1 MKFLKDLLIYTVPFV
16 LIVGTNFN
24 LSGLI
29 GINIAIGYSEFV
41 IFLLLICLLIDN
53 KVIFPKRLIYAFLS
67 YLAAIIL
74 SLIFSSRF
82 ISIISIIELIRWIEY
97 FILFVC
103 IYSLADR
110 NNIYKSLYLLMMAS
124 IWFISTAVYQTFT
137 FNFYE
142 KRIYGTFLSAAD
154 IAEESVSNPNV
165 AGAFLVGCFLF
176 FYSFKRYDFKSI
188 THKYCLVFLQN
199 VSFVLVLYTLSR
211 SAFIGMILGLFVL
224 LYFFKKNIIKTI
236 LFIFCTFIILFLAII
251 SFISD
256 YEEFAIIERAISTFD
271 SSTNSGAS
279 VVARFE
285 NSSTTLD
292 VVWDNFVFGIG
303 FGDLENQFNLV
314 PDNYYIHNFAE
325 TGIVGFVTSAILLI
339 VIFLDLLKM
348 KKSNIDSY
356 FFYFIC
362 AFIAFYVSFLFE
374 NYAANLFRSPRLLGL
389 FWFVLA
395 IIYKYYYIIK
405 NNTIS
410 NKVINE

>member
-1 MKFLKDLLIYTVPFV
+1 M
-16 LIVGTNFN
+16 GTNFN

-41 IFLLLICLLIDN
+41 VFLLLICLIIDN
-53 KVIFPKRLIYAFLS
+53 KVIFPKKLIYA
-67 YLAAIIL
+67 YLLYLFAIVL
-74 SLIFSSRF
+74 SLIFSFRP
-82 ISIISIIELIRWIEY
+82 ISVISIIELIRWIEY

-103 IYSLADR
+103 IYSLA
-110 NNIYKSLYLLMMAS
+110 NKKNICKSLYLLFIAS
-124 IWFISTAVYQTFT
+124 IWFISVAVYQSLT

-154 IAEESVSNPNV
+154 KAEESVSNPNV

-176 FYSFKRYDFKSI
+176 FYSFKRYNFKSI
-188 THKYCLVFLQN
+188 KLKNSLVVLQY

-211 SAFIGMILGLFVL
+211 SAFLGMILGIIAL
-224 LYFFKKNIIKTI
+224 LYFFKKNIIKKMLYLFFTCSI
-236 LFIFCTFIILFLAII
+236 LFFVII
-251 SFISD
+251 SFKSD
-256 YEEFAIIERAISTFD
+256 YDELVIVERAISTFD

-279 VVARFE
+279 VLARFE

-292 VVWDNFVFGIG
+292 VAFNNFIFGIG
-303 FGDLENQFNLV
+303 FGDLENQFNVV

-325 TGIVGFVTSAILLI
+325 TGIVGFITSAILLI

-348 KKSNIDSY
+348 KKCSIDSY

-374 NYAANLFRSPRLLGL
+374 NYAANLFRNPRLLGV

-395 IIYKYYYIIK
+395 MIYKYYYIIK
-405 NNTIS
+405 NNTIY
-410 NKVINE
+410 NNPINE

>member
-1 MKFLKDLLIYTVPFV
+1 MRLIKDILIFTVPFI
-16 LIVGTNFN
+16 LIIGTNFN
-24 LSGLI
+24 LSYLI
-29 GINIAIGYSEFV
+29 GINLAIGYSEFI

-67 YLAAIIL
+67 YLAAILL

-82 ISIISIIELIRWIEY
+82 ISIFSIIELIRWIEY
-97 FILFVC
+97 FILFIC
-103 IYSLADR
+103 IYSLA
-110 NNIYKSLYLLMMAS
+110 NNNTIHKTFFLLMIAS
-124 IWFISTAVYQTFT
+124 ICFISTAVYQAFT

-142 KRIYGTFLSAAD
+142 KRIFGTFLSAAD
-154 IAEESVSNPNV
+154 VAQESVSNPNV

-176 FYSFKRYDFKSI
+176 FYSFKHYTFNWHRKLLI
-188 THKYCLVFLQN
+188 ILQYI
-199 VSFVLVLYTLSR
+199 SFILVLYTLSR
-211 SAFIGMILGLFVL
+211 SAFIGMVLGFFVL
-224 LYFFKKNIIKTI
+224 LYFFKKNVTKTI
-236 LFIFCTFIILFLAII
+236 FYLICIFIILFLVII

-256 YEEFAIIERAISTFD
+256 FEEFVVIERAISTFD

-279 VVARFE
+279 VIARFE

-292 VVWDNFVFGIG
+292 VVFDNFVFGIG

-348 KKSNIDSY
+348 KKCSVDNY
-356 FFYFIC
+356 FFYSIC

-395 IIYKYYYIIK
+395 MLYKYYYINK
-405 NNTIS
+405 NNSIN

>member
-1 MKFLKDLLIYTVPFV
+1 LKFLKDLLIYTVPFV

-29 GINIAIGYSEFV
+29 GINIAIGHTEFV
-41 IFLLLICLLIDN
+41 VFLLSICLIIDN
-53 KVIFPKRLIYAFLS
+53 KVIFPKRLIYAFLL
-67 YLAAIIL
+67 YFLAIIL
-74 SLIFSSRF
+74 SLIFSSKL
-82 ISIISIIELIRWIEY
+82 ISLISIIELIRWIEY

-103 IYSLADR
+103 IYSLANK
-110 NNIYKSLYLLMMAS
+110 NNIFKSLYLLLIAS
-124 IWFISTAVYQTFT
+124 IWFICTAVYQTFT

-176 FYSFKRYDFKSI
+176 FYSFKNHTIKWRRK
-188 THKYCLVFLQN
+188 FLIVLQYI
-199 VSFVLVLYTLSR
+199 SFVLVLYTLSR

-224 LYFFKKNIIKTI
+224 LYFLKKNIIVFVGKIFTI
-236 LFIFCTFIILFLAII
+236 LLFFVTILY
-251 SFISD
+251 SYISD
-256 YEEFAIIERAISTFD
+256 FNEFVIFQRAVNTFD
-271 SSTNSGAS
+271 TSTNSGAS
-279 VVARFE
+279 VTARFE
-285 NSSTTLD
+285 NSSSTLN
-292 VVWDNFVFGIG
+292 VVLDNFIFGIG
-303 FGDLENQFNLV
+303 FGDLENQFNIV
-314 PDNYYIHNFAE
+314 PDNFYIHNFAE
-325 TGIVGFVTSAILLI
+325 TGIVGFITSSILLI

-348 KKSNIDSY
+348 KKSITDSY

-395 IIYKYYYIIK
+395 MLYKYYYVIK
-405 NNTIS
+405 NNTIYNNS
-410 NKVINE
+410 IDE

>member
-1 MKFLKDLLIYTVPFV
+1 
-16 LIVGTNFN
+16 
-24 LSGLI
+24 
-29 GINIAIGYSEFV
+29 
-41 IFLLLICLLIDN
+41 
-53 KVIFPKRLIYAFLS
+53 
-67 YLAAIIL
+67 
-74 SLIFSSRF
+74 
-82 ISIISIIELIRWIEY
+82 
-97 FILFVC
+97 
-103 IYSLADR
+103 
-110 NNIYKSLYLLMMAS
+110 MAS

>member
-1 MKFLKDLLIYTVPFV
+1 MIYSVPFV

-41 IFLLLICLLIDN
+41 VFLLLICLIIDN

-74 SLIFSSRF
+74 SLIFSSKL
-82 ISIISIIELIRWIEY
+82 ISLISIIELIRWIEY

-110 NNIYKSLYLLMMAS
+110 NNIYKSLYLLLIAS
-124 IWFISTAVYQTFT
+124 IWFISVSVYQSFT

-176 FYSFKRYDFKSI
+176 FYSFKYHTIKCRRK
-188 THKYCLVFLQN
+188 FLILLQYI
-199 VSFVLVLYTLSR
+199 SFVLVLYTLSR
-211 SAFIGMILGLFVL
+211 SAFIGMILGIFVL
-224 LYFFKKNIIKTI
+224 LYFFKKNIIVFVGKIFAILLFFGLI
-236 LFIFCTFIILFLAII
+236 LFNY
-251 SFISD
+251 ISD
-256 YEEFAIIERAISTFD
+256 YNEFVVFQRAVNTFD
-271 SSTNSGAS
+271 TSTNSGAS
-279 VVARFE
+279 VTARFE
-285 NSSTTLD
+285 NSASTLD
-292 VVWDNFVFGIG
+292 VVFDNFIFGIG

-348 KKSNIDSY
+348 KKSSIDSY
-356 FFYFIC
+356 FLYFIY

-395 IIYKYYYIIK
+395 MLYKYYNIIK
-405 NNTIS
+405 NNSIYNNST
-410 NKVINE
+410 NE

>member
-1 MKFLKDLLIYTVPFV
+1 MIYTVPFV